1 MIDLDTKNI
10 EELINLLKEND
21 LTELEYEKDDE
32 HIRIKRANSESF
44 AQPVSVSPPVSY
56 THLTL
61 PTILLV

>member
-32 HIRIKRANSESF
+32 HIRLKRANSESY
-44 AQPVSVSPPVSY
+44 A
-56 THLTL
+56 
-61 PTILLV
+61 

>member
-32 HIRIKRANSESF
+32 HIRIKRANSESY
-44 AQPVSVSPPVSY
+44 AQPVSVNPQHSNPSH
-56 THLTL
+56 HLTL
-61 PTILLV
+61 IHI